1 MPETAILISLGAL
14 IVSAV
19 NFFLALAAFRRT
31 HFGRISIEASHS
43 DRSSMVSIEIT
54 NIGARPVALS
64 QLRLA
69 YGVAPS
75 DAAMLLDI
83 MDRFGRHTLALGE
96 SRVVT
101 ITVAEL
107 RSAAAETG
115 VRQGRY
121 RRIWIHARIAGGSS
135 VDQLLQA
142 DRTPVPAGTV
152 ESAVIFI
159 ASDLLLGFK
168 PLEPEI
174 FPRGALR

>member
-1 MPETAILISLGAL
+1 MPEPAILISLGAL
-14 IVSAV
+14 LVSAV

-31 HFGRISIEASHS
+31 HFGRISIDANHS
-43 DRSSMVSIEIT
+43 GHAATVSIGIT
-54 NIGARPVALS
+54 NTGARPVALN

-75 DAAMLLDI
+75 DAVTLMGV

-96 SRVVT
+96 SRIVT
-101 ITVAEL
+101 IPVEEL
-107 RSAAAETG
+107 RTAASGAG

-121 RRIWIHARIAGGSS
+121 RRIWIHAMIAGGSS
-135 VDQLLQA
+135 TDQLLQA
-142 DRTPVPAGTV
+142 DRTQVPAGTV

-174 FPRGALR
+174 YPRGGLR

>member
-14 IVSAV
+14 LISAV

-31 HFGRISIEASHS
+31 HFGRISIDASHS
-43 DRSSMVSIEIT
+43 EGAARVDIGIT
-54 NIGARPVALS
+54 NTGARPVALS

-75 DAAMLLDI
+75 DAVMLMDV

-96 SRVVT
+96 SRIATVT
-101 ITVAEL
+101 VEEL
-107 RSAAAETG
+107 RSAAAGAG

-121 RRIWIHARIAGGSS
+121 RRIWVHARIAGGSS
-135 VDQLLQA
+135 MDQLLQA

-174 FPRGALR
+174 FPRGTLR